1 MKKHCLL
8 LVIALF
14 AAVTAGA
21 AERTWQQKRQIA
33 LSVLGTQAQTRGAQ
47 AGELKLLKE
56 ATGLSV
62 VGYDGGGFAV
72 ISNDDS
78 QEAVLGWSD
87 GKFGTDLPDGSDYSN
102 IVQYAPGSGYGYYTT
117 AVRQAAQRIMYTVAN
132 SNAMNGYDE
141 NARIVHLIPWWLG
154 ACIGITVGVGTL
166 MIASVTLHIAVTVNK
181 RRSGEAEA

>member
-87 GKFGTDLPDGSDYSN
+87 GKFGTDLPDGLEWWLKAADAALSAQTGYVREYLPSDIDPSLPSSVTPLLTTVWGAERS
-102 IVQYAPGSGYGYYTT
+102 VQPTVPSQLPLGLRRHGH
-117 AVRQAAQRIMYTVAN
+117 VAN
-132 SNAMNGYDE
+132 H
-141 NARIVHLIPWWLG
+141 VLPQIP
-154 ACIGITVGVGTL
+154 GTK
-166 MIASVTLHIAVTVNK
+166 HRHDNRQQ
-181 RRSGEAEA
+181 RRHC